1 MMKYKVV
8 LFDADDTLFD
18 FKKSETHAFM
28 KTMTEYEEV
37 YDESIH
43 LKAYHDINTRI
54 WKEFEM
60 GEITQKELK
69 VERFRR
75 LREALGMSFHPEE
88 FAKRYMHHL
97 SYASFVYPDA
107 ERLMEE
113 LKGKFKMAIITNGLT
128 QVQTRRIRNAPLA
141 KYFQDVII
149 SEEIGV
155 SKPSPQIFVHA
166 LEKLGH
172 ADAGNVLMIGDSLT
186 SDIKG
191 GEDFGMDTCWFNPEG
206 KENRTAVNPTYEVR
220 TLMDILDIL

>member
-18 FKKSETHAFM
+18 FKRSETHAFM
-28 KTMTEYEEV
+28 KTMTEYEDV

-43 LKAYHDINTRI
+43 LKAYHEINKRI

-60 GEITQKELK
+60 GEITQKDLK

-75 LREALGMSFHPEE
+75 LKDVLGLTFLPEE
-88 FAKRYMHHL
+88 FAQRYMHHL
-97 SYASFVYPDA
+97 SYASFVYPEA
-107 ERLMEE
+107 EE
-113 LKGKFKMAIITNGLT
+113 LMKKLQGKYKMAIITNGLT

-141 KYFQDVII
+141 RYFQDVII

-155 SKPSPQIFVHA
+155 SKPNPEIFVHT

-172 ADAGNVLMIGDSLT
+172 GETGNVLMIGDSLT

-206 KENRTAVNPTYEVR
+206 KENKTAIKPTFEIR
-220 TLMDILDIL
+220 SLMDILDIL